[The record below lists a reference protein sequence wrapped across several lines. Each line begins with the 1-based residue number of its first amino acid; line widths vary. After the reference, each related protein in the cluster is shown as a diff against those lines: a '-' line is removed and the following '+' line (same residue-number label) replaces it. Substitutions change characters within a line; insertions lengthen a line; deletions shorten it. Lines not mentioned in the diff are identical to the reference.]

1 MENTLN
7 TLNRLISGAF
17 NDISRVEQ
25 KAIKDSG
32 LTDVSVN
39 EAHTVDAI
47 GLYVPKTMSAVAE
60 KLEITMGTLTVAI
73 NHLVRKGYVNKIR
86 DEKDRRVY
94 LLSLT
99 EKGKQLFKVHQRF
112 HLELVKSLIVDLSDY
127 EADMFIEAL
136 GCVNAWA
143 FDLSAA
149 CSGFVYALSVADKF
163 VKSGQYKKVLVF
175 GAETLSKIVDW
186 TDRATCV
193 LFGDGAG
200 GALVEP
206 SEDSGIIDE
215 DMHSKGED
223 GIKLTGGER
232 KVRNMVCN
240 PEEENKNY
248 LEMDGRAIFN
258 FATKTVPKS
267 VSILLERNNLTV
279 DDIKYI
285 VPHQANSRIIEV
297 VAKKLKTTM
306 DKFFIDVDEFGN
318 TSAAS
323 IPIALGHMD
332 SKGLLKKGDY
342 IIITGFGGGLTWGST
357 LIKW

>member
-1 MENTLN
+1 MLRTGIKAVDYYVPEKVVTNDDLSNIVETNDEWIATRTGIRRRHLSTGENTSEFC
-7 TLNRLISGAF
+7 IEVG
-17 NDISRVEQ
+17 
-25 KAIKDSG
+25 KK
-32 LTDVSVN
+32 
-39 EAHTVDAI
+39 
-47 GLYVPKTMSAVAE
+47 
-60 KLEITMGTLTVAI
+60 
-73 NHLVRKGYVNKIR
+73 
-86 DEKDRRVY
+86 
-94 LLSLT
+94 LLSKT
-99 EKGKQLFKVHQRF
+99 NTNPEDID
-112 HLELVKSLIVDLSDY
+112 LIIVATITSDY
-127 EADMFIEAL
+127 STPSTACLVQWAL

-206 SEDSGIIDE
+206 SEDSGVIDE

-223 GIKLTGGER
+223 GLKLTGGER

-332 SKGLLKKGDY
+332 SKGLLQKGDY

>member
-1 MENTLN
+1 MLRTGIKAVDYYVPEKVVTNDDLSNIVETNDEWIATRTGIRRRHLSTGENTSEFC
-7 TLNRLISGAF
+7 IEVG
-17 NDISRVEQ
+17 
-25 KAIKDSG
+25 KK
-32 LTDVSVN
+32 
-39 EAHTVDAI
+39 
-47 GLYVPKTMSAVAE
+47 
-60 KLEITMGTLTVAI
+60 
-73 NHLVRKGYVNKIR
+73 
-86 DEKDRRVY
+86 
-94 LLSLT
+94 LLSKT
-99 EKGKQLFKVHQRF
+99 NTNPEDID
-112 HLELVKSLIVDLSDY
+112 LIIVATITSDY
-127 EADMFIEAL
+127 STPSTACLVQEAL

-206 SEDSGIIDE
+206 SEDSGVIDE

-223 GIKLTGGER
+223 GLKLTGGER

-332 SKGLLKKGDY
+332 SKGLLQKGDY

>member
-1 MENTLN
+1 
-7 TLNRLISGAF
+7 
-17 NDISRVEQ
+17 
-25 KAIKDSG
+25 
-32 LTDVSVN
+32 
-39 EAHTVDAI
+39 
-47 GLYVPKTMSAVAE
+47 
-60 KLEITMGTLTVAI
+60 
-73 NHLVRKGYVNKIR
+73 
-86 DEKDRRVY
+86 
-94 LLSLT
+94 
-99 EKGKQLFKVHQRF
+99 
-112 HLELVKSLIVDLSDY
+112 
-127 EADMFIEAL
+127 
-136 GCVNAWA
+136 
-143 FDLSAA
+143 
-149 CSGFVYALSVADKF
+149 
-163 VKSGQYKKVLVF
+163 
-175 GAETLSKIVDW
+175 
-186 TDRATCV
+186 
-193 LFGDGAG
+193 
-200 GALVEP
+200 
-206 SEDSGIIDE
+206 
-215 DMHSKGED
+215 MHSKGED
-223 GIKLTGGER
+223 GLKLTGGER